1 MKSERTLVQDCKFIV
16 CDVETTGLSPY
27 LNRIIEISLVKI
39 ENGEITDTFSTLVNP
54 EQFIP
59 PFITAM
65 TGIKNE
71 DVINK
76 PTFREISDRIY
87 NYIFNGEQNT
97 IFCGHNVLFDYKF
110 LRESFKRHNPKIHF
124 EPKILC
130 TCKIA
135 RRLVKKLKS
144 KSLSSVAKYYNLKQ
158 IRNHRAYDDAITT
171 ARILLIFLN
180 ILQEELEYEYIEDII
195 RFQNKKIFT
204 AENQPQPLKRIN
216 INLKEIP
223 ESPGVYFMKNSA
235 GEILYIG
242 KARNLKERI
251 SSYFHHNSEL
261 PPKIRRLLFNIR
273 KLEFTVTNSEL
284 SALILESKLIKQY
297 KPRFNTAIKRYRYH
311 PFIKIDIQNNYPRIE
326 SVYEI
331 ENDGA
336 YYYGPFS
343 KASTV
348 RTLLKE
354 IYDKFKLRK
363 CENKRINRFK
373 SSSTCMYYDINKC
386 KAPCAGYISKEEYRK
401 EVMKV
406 HKYLTETNVN
416 SAQYYLMKEMQ
427 KHSSTLNFE
436 KAAFIRDRLSD
447 LMKVMSNQ
455 KVITSAINDKK
466 LIIKCDNGNSRE
478 VFFIQNGKLINTV
491 VLRKGD
497 EIDQTNFI
505 QELYDNIDYLYFSVN
520 KYVKHKYTQA
530 ELDEIKVISNWL
542 ARTNGNTSYI
552 EVKNTHTKNQLIKFI
567 LS

>member
-1 MKSERTLVQDCKFIV
+1 MKSERTLVHDCKFIV

-39 ENGEITDTFSTLVNP
+39 ENGELTDSFSTLVNP

-76 PTFREISDRIY
+76 PTFREISDKIY

-97 IFCGHNVLFDYKF
+97 IFCGHNVSFDYKF

-135 RRLVKKLKS
+135 RRLIKKLKS

-158 IRNHRAYDDAITT
+158 IKSHRAYNDAIIT

-204 AENQPQPLKRIN
+204 AENQPQTLKRIN

-242 KARNLKERI
+242 KARNLKERV

-311 PFIKIDIQNNYPRIE
+311 PFIKIDIQNTYPRIE

-354 IYDKFKLRK
+354 INDKFKLRK

-386 KAPCAGYISKEEYRK
+386 DAPCARYISKEEYHK

-416 SAQYYLMKEMQ
+416 SAQYYLMREMQ

-478 VFFIQNGKLINTV
+478 VFFIQNGKLISTL
-491 VLRKGD
+491 VLKKGD

-505 QELYDNIDYLYFSVN
+505 QELYNNIDYLYFSVN
-520 KYVKHKYTQA
+520 KYVKHKYTQV

-552 EVKNTHTKNQLIKFI
+552 EVKNSHTKNQLIKFI